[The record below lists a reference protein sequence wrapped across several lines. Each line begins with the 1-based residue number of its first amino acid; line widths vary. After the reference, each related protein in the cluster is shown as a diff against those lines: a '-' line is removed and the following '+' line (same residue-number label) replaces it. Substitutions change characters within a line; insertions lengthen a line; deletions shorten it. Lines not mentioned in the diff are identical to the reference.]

1 LKIITKR
8 IKIGLPIIF
17 IIVTSVSILSF
28 ISINKTKKLLIE
40 KEYDKLRI
48 TRDIK
53 KEQIKNYFQERISDI
68 DIISKSTDIIDL
80 VRILEQY
87 SEIEKDNP
95 SSVIRD
101 IALVNHEFIDIY
113 MKNGYLDMF
122 IISLD
127 GQIQYSHK
135 NSVKAWVNIDNKK
148 FQNSGLKKVW
158 EKVVK
163 SKQIAFTDTKI
174 TKNSYQSSVYIGS
187 PIYIDNRLKSVLI
200 FKISNKNISKIMNFR
215 EGYAKTQRD
224 YLVGRD
230 NIIKNTTS
238 ECYNIHSQ
246 RDFIYDKNINK
257 CNSEATREAFNG
269 YSGEK
274 IVLNYN
280 NKKVLSAYSPLNLN
294 RDLNWAILSEIDEDE
309 VLIIPHKIK
318 NTIIIDSIIFI
329 IIIIN
334 MIGILIHKMLKDRK
348 IEISKAKEINK
359 NLKAINK
366 ELKQS
371 GYEVKLENEKL
382 EVRVDEEI
390 EKNEYQKELLFQQS
404 KMASMGEMIGNIAHQ
419 WRQPLNALS
428 GLVVWINMKYNK
440 NQLKSEDM
448 IIFKEKS
455 NKLIQKMS
463 STIDDFRNFFSP
475 NKAIETF
482 SVNSAIDEAINF
494 IEDSFILNNITI
506 IKDFHTTKEIKN
518 YKNELIQVL
527 LNIFNNSKD
536 AIKEQNIENGLVTI
550 ILEESKKTIIIK
562 IQDNGGGIEQDIIN
576 RVFEPYFTT
585 KFKSDGTGIGLYMSK
600 LIVEESMYGKIKL
613 ENIGNGVLT
622 TIELNIN

>member
-17 IIVTSVSILSF
+17 IIIASVSILSI

-40 KEYDKLRI
+40 KEYHKLRI

-53 KEQIKNYFQERISDI
+53 KEQIKNYFRERISDI
-68 DIISKSTDIIDL
+68 DIISKSTDITSL
-80 VRILEQY
+80 VTILEQY

-95 SSVIRD
+95 EPIIRD

-122 IISLD
+122 IISID

-135 NSVKAWVNIDNKK
+135 NSVEAWININDKEFK
-148 FQNSGLKKVW
+148 DSGLKKVW
-158 EKVVK
+158 EKVIK
-163 SKQIAFTDTKI
+163 TKKIAFTDTKT
-174 TKNSYQSSVYIGS
+174 TKNSYQSYVYIGS
-187 PIYIDNRLKSVLI
+187 PIYVYNKLKAILI
-200 FKISNKNISKIMNFR
+200 FQISNDNISKIMNFR

-230 NIIKNTTS
+230 NVIKNS
-238 ECYNIHSQ
+238 SKCYNIHSQ
-246 RDFIYDKNINK
+246 KGFSSNKNINK
-257 CNSEATREAFNG
+257 CNSQATIEAFNG
-269 YSGEK
+269 HSGEK
-274 IVLNYN
+274 TILNYD
-280 NKKVLSAYSPLNLN
+280 NKRVLSAYSPLNIN
-294 RDLNWAILSEIDEDE
+294 SDLNWVILSEIDENK
-309 VLIIPHKIK
+309 VLIIPHKIR
-318 NTIIIDSIIFI
+318 NIIIISSIIFI
-329 IIIIN
+329 IIIITL
-334 MIGILIHKMLKDRK
+334 IATLIHKMLKDRK

-359 NLKAINK
+359 NLKAINR

-371 GYEVKLENEKL
+371 GYEVKLENENL
-382 EVRVDEEI
+382 EIRVDEEI
-390 EKNEYQKELLFQQS
+390 KKNEYQKELLFQQS

-428 GLVVWINMKYNK
+428 GLVVWINMKYNMK
-440 NQLKSEDM
+440 QLTEEDM
-448 IIFKEKS
+448 KIFKEKS
-455 NKLIQKMS
+455 NQIIQKMS

-475 NKAIETF
+475 NKAIDTF
-482 SVNSAIDEAINF
+482 SVNSAIDEAIKF
-494 IEDSFILNNITI
+494 VGDSFVANRIEI
-506 IKDFHTTKEIKN
+506 IKDFKTTKEIKN

-536 AIKEQNIENGLVTI
+536 AIKEKNIENGLVTI
-550 ILEESKKTIIIK
+550 SLEENEKSVIIK
-562 IQDNGGGIEQDIIN
+562 IQDNGGGIKQDIID

-600 LIVEESMYGKIKL
+600 MITEESMQGTIKL
-613 ENIGNGVLT
+613 ENVKNGVLT
-622 TIELNIN
+622 TIELNRN